1 MCILILNSIL
11 EVMSVQEV
19 RQFLCYV
26 TSSTVLTDSNLF
38 VHFNTLSGAA
48 RRPVGH
54 TCGFTLELPY
64 TYVTYTDF
72 VQEFTFIL
80 ADMENWAMDAL

>member
-1 MCILILNSIL
+1 
-11 EVMSVQEV
+11 MSVQEV

-38 VHFNTLSGAA
+38 VHFNALSGAA
-48 RRPVGH
+48 RRPVGY
-54 TCGFTLELPY
+54 TCGFTLELLY
-64 TYVTYTDF
+64 TYVTYADF

-80 ADMENWAMDAL
+80 ADVENWAMDAL